1 MHPQRVESLSHAQRE
16 RLAYIDFRLYFMG
29 EVGRPDLASR
39 FGVAP
44 AGATRDLALY
54 REVAPQNIEFDG
66 SNKIYR
72 IVTNFAPLFEHAP
85 QRVLSALSLGFGDGV
100 NGESQPLLP
109 CESPAALSN
118 PQMKILA
125 PICRAIHAKRPVAIR
140 YHSVSSG
147 ESERVIVPFALVDT
161 GLRWHIRAFDRKS
174 GEFRDFVI
182 TRIEAPLLLDEEPK
196 VNERSDSDIQWTR
209 IVEVQLVPHPDQPRP
224 AITERD
230 FNMVNGSIELKLRAA
245 TAGYMLRRWSVDCSP
260 DHSLRGPEY
269 RLWLNDPLTIYGAK
283 NALLAP
289 GYRSPDKQEQGRS
302 IIMTYNPTR
311 ALELLRIGSGRT
323 DAAFRE
329 GQEDAIRHIVDG
341 RGRLLVV
348 QKTGWGKSFVYF
360 IATKIL
366 RDSGN
371 GPALLISPLL
381 ALMRN
386 QIAAAER
393 MGVRAATI
401 NSDNIDDWTQVE
413 AKLARG
419 EIDILLISPERLAN
433 ERFRTQV
440 LAGIA
445 AQISMLVID
454 EAHCISDWGH
464 DFRPHY
470 RLLERIVK
478 TLPPNL
484 RLLATT
490 ATANNRVM
498 EDLAAVLGPKLDVS
512 RGDLNR
518 TSLSLQTIRLPSQAE
533 RLAWLAE
540 QLATLQGH
548 GIIYTLTVRDANQ
561 VADWLKTRGFNV
573 EAYTGETG
581 DRREAL
587 EQALL
592 NNEVKALVATTALG
606 MGYDK
611 PDLAFVIHY
620 QMPGSVVAYYQQVG
634 RAGRALDSAYGVLL
648 SGQEESGITDW
659 FIRSA
664 FPTREEVAEVLGALE
679 EDENGLSVPELLG
692 RVNLSKGRVDKTI
705 ALLSLESPAPIAK
718 QGTKWQLTAATL
730 SEGFWARAERL
741 TALRRDEHQQMQ
753 DYVSLPFGDHMGFL
767 IGALDGDPSVVTQP
781 ALPALPTGVNE
792 ALVRDA
798 IAFLRRT
805 SLPIEPRKK
814 WPDGGM
820 PQYSVKGFIAAG
832 CQAQPGKALCVWGD
846 AGWGGLVRQGKYHDS
861 KFADDLV
868 GACVKMVREWDPQPK
883 PTWVTC
889 VPSLRHPDLVPNFA
903 KRLAAALGLPFH
915 MVMAKTDNRPEQK
928 TMANSTQQARNI
940 DGSLEL
946 NGQPVPHGPVIL
958 VDDMVDSRWTLTVA
972 AWLLRKNGSGD
983 VWPMA
988 LSQTGHDE

>member
-1 MHPQRVESLSHAQRE
+1 V
-16 RLAYIDFRLYFMG
+16 AYD
-29 EVGRPDLASR
+29 
-39 FGVAP
+39 
-44 AGATRDLALY
+44 
-54 REVAPQNIEFDG
+54 
-66 SNKIYR
+66 
-72 IVTNFAPLFEHAP
+72 
-85 QRVLSALSLGFGDGV
+85 
-100 NGESQPLLP
+100 
-109 CESPAALSN
+109 
-118 PQMKILA
+118 
-125 PICRAIHAKRPVAIR
+125 
-140 YHSVSSG
+140 
-147 ESERVIVPFALVDT
+147 
-161 GLRWHIRAFDRKS
+161 
-174 GEFRDFVI
+174 
-182 TRIEAPLLLDEEPK
+182 PK
-196 VNERSDSDIQWTR
+196 
-209 IVEVQLVPHPDQPRP
+209 
-224 AITERD
+224 
-230 FNMVNGSIELKLRAA
+230 
-245 TAGYMLRRWSVDCSP
+245 
-260 DHSLRGPEY
+260 
-269 RLWLNDPLTIYGAK
+269 
-283 NALLAP
+283 
-289 GYRSPDKQEQGRS
+289 
-302 IIMTYNPTR
+302 R
-311 ALELLRIGSGRT
+311 ALELLRIGSGRA
-323 DAAFRE
+323 DATFRD
-329 GQEDAIRHIVDG
+329 GQEDAILHVVEG
-341 RGRLLVV
+341 KGRLLVV

-360 IATKIL
+360 IATKL
-366 RDSGN
+366 VREAGA

-401 NSDNIDDWTQVE
+401 NSDNMDDWTAVE
-413 AKLARG
+413 GKLANG

-498 EDLAAVLGPKLDVS
+498 DDLSAVLGPKLDVS

-561 VADWLKTRGFNV
+561 VADWLKTQGFNV

-581 DRREAL
+581 DRREQL

-592 NNEVKALVATTALG
+592 NNQVKALVATTALG

-648 SGQEESGITDW
+648 SGEEESDITDW

-664 FPTREEVAEVLGALE
+664 FPTRQEVADVLGALE
-679 EDENGLSVPELLG
+679 EEPNGLSVPELLT
-692 RVNLSKGRVDKTI
+692 RVNLSKGRIEKTI
-705 ALLSLESPAPIAK
+705 ALLSLEAPAPIAK
-718 QGTKWQLTAATL
+718 QGSKWQLTAATL
-730 SEGFWARAERL
+730 SEAFWDRAERL

-753 DYVSLPFGDHMGFL
+753 DYVSLPFGEHMGFL
-767 IGALDGDPSVVTQP
+767 IGALDGDPSAVTAP
-781 ALPALPTGVNE
+781 ALPPLPTTVDTE
-792 ALVRDA
+792 LIKAAV
-798 IAFLRRT
+798 AFLRRT

-820 PQYSVKGFIAAG
+820 PQYGVKGFIAPAH
-832 CQAQPGKALCVWGD
+832 QAEPGKALCVWGD

-861 KFADDLV
+861 RFSDDLV
-868 GACVKMVREWDPQPK
+868 AACIKMITEWNPQPA

-889 VPSLRHPDLVPNFA
+889 VPSLRHPDLVPDFA
-903 KRLAAALGLPFH
+903 QRLAAALDLPFH
-915 MVMAKTDNRPEQK
+915 MVIAKTDARPEQK

-940 DGSLEL
+940 DGSLAL
-946 NGQPVPHGPVIL
+946 NGQPIPPGPVLLI
-958 VDDMVDSRWTLTVA
+958 DDMVDSRWTLTVS
-972 AWLLRKNGSGD
+972 AWLLRKSGSGA